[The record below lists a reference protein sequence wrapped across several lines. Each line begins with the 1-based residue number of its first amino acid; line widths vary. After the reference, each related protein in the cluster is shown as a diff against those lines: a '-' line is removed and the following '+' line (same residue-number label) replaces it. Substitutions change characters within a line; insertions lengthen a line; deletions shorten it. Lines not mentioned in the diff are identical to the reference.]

1 MVAVGERAGVSRQS
15 VYNEFGS
22 RSGLA
27 AALIERETGVFLAAV
42 AQAFADASEPV
53 AGVVAASQAVLEL
66 GEQNELLAAAVS
78 VAPGTS
84 SELLQLL
91 TSQSQPIID
100 AATALVADWLRSSTV
115 MAGQATPDSNEVT
128 AGVIVRLVLSFL
140 IRPQGS
146 PEQMAN
152 KVGTVAAGLLRP

>member
-53 AGVVAASQAVLEL
+53 AGITAASQAVLEL

-100 AATALVADWLRSSTV
+100 AATALVGDWLGSQLAASSSP
-115 MAGQATPDSNEVT
+115 PDSDEVT
-128 AGVIVRLVLSFL
+128 AGVVVRLVLSFL

-146 PEQMAN
+146 PEQMADA
-152 KVGTVAAGLLRP
+152 VGTVAAGMLRQ

>member
-27 AALIERETGVFLAAV
+27 EALIQRETGVFLAAV
-42 AQAFADASEPV
+42 AQAFSHAANPV
-53 AGVVAASQAVLEL
+53 AGITAASQAVLEL

-78 VAPGTS
+78 VEPGTS

-100 AATALVADWLRSSTV
+100 AATALVGDWLGAQLADSPS
-115 MAGQATPDSNEVT
+115 TPDSPEAT
-128 AGVIVRLVLSFL
+128 AGVVVRLVLSFL

-146 PEQMAN
+146 PEQMADA
-152 KVGTVAAGLLRP
+152 VGAAAAGMLRQ

>member
-27 AALIERETGVFLAAV
+27 EALIQRETGVFLTAV
-42 AQAFADASEPV
+42 AQAFADAPEPV
-53 AGVVAASQAVLEL
+53 AGITAASQAVLEL

-100 AATALVADWLRSSTV
+100 AATTLVGDWLGSQLAASPSP
-115 MAGQATPDSNEVT
+115 PDSPEVT
-128 AGVIVRLVLSFL
+128 AVVIVRLVLSFL
-140 IRPQGS
+140 IRPQG
-146 PEQMAN
+146 PPAEMA
-152 KVGTVAAGLLRP
+152 KTVGTVAAGLLRQ